1 MLKTFALVAYLTAPG
16 YAPESFV
23 LDYGMSGAD
32 CIAVIEAFDVTDSI
46 EAMPGFDMPVSD
58 FTFACEVEQ

>member
-1 MLKTFALVAYLTAPG
+1 MLKTFVIVAYLTAPG

-23 LDYGMSGAD
+23 LDSGLSGSD
-32 CIAVIEAFDVTDSI
+32 CIAAIEAFDVTDSI
-46 EAMPGFDMPVSD
+46 EVMPGHIMPASD